1 MIKLFYFCFITQQNL
16 FFYSNFKV
24 IIPISALYLQQEH
37 DIIINIEKK
46 GNNLMKFNLF
56 KKAKTSVLACTDGK
70 VVPISEV
77 SDPVFSQ
84 KMMGDGF
91 AVIPSSTTVCS
102 PVNGKISM
110 IFDTNHAFG
119 LTMSNGLE
127 VLVHIGIDTVNEK
140 GAGFKRIAAINDTV
154 KAGDPII
161 EIDLEAL
168 KAKGY
173 DMATMVI
180 FTNDKYSELTLSEGE
195 HKAKEEAGTIQLA

>member
-1 MIKLFYFCFITQQNL
+1 
-16 FFYSNFKV
+16 
-24 IIPISALYLQQEH
+24 
-37 DIIINIEKK
+37 
-46 GNNLMKFNLF
+46 MKFNLF

-91 AVIPSSTTVCS
+91 AVVPTSTTVYS
-102 PVNGKISM
+102 PVSGKISM

-119 LTMSNGLE
+119 ITMSNGLD

-140 GAGFKRIAAINDTV
+140 GEGFKRIAAINDTV
-154 KAGDPII
+154 KAGDPVI

-173 DMATMVI
+173 DMSTMVI
-180 FTNDKYSELTLSEGE
+180 FTNDKYSEFTLSEGE